1 MVGDCNDNDSW
12 LWGFYPKTIVGKFAA
27 AILMF
32 LGIGLIGY
40 LTSTITNYFTNDMEQ
55 KEKSQE
61 LEQISKNRITRKKK

>member
-1 MVGDCNDNDSW
+1 
-12 LWGFYPKTIVGKFAA
+12 
-27 AILMF
+27 MF

-61 LEQISKNRITRKKK
+61 LDQIEKIKSLEKKIDLLINKIETLEGNNSKNK